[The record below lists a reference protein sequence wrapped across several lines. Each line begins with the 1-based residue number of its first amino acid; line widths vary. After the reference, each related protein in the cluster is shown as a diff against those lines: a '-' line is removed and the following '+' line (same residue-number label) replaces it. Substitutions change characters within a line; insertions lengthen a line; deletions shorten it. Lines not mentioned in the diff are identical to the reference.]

1 MRDDEYYRNKANA
14 ERRER
19 RERSR
24 RKYMITNSMIGILI
38 VAVIVGVVVLVVF
51 LVNKNRP
58 ATDAT
63 APAVVATEQA
73 TQKVTEAPA
82 TAAPIE
88 TKQPTTQPQI
98 PTQAQQQQ
106 AASEA
111 QQATNTTATGAAAP
125 DASKASVL
133 HYYANGKTTEG
144 YNWDYTGGA
153 GVVSIN
159 CTYDFTKQQYD
170 FTVTGVAPGTT
181 SFTLVYW
188 TGDNQ
193 TVSVPM
199 TVTVS
204 DDLTVTQVG

>member
-24 RKYMITNSMIGILI
+24 RKYIIANTLIAIAIL
-38 VAVIVGVVVLVVF
+38 AVIIGAVFLVVS
-51 LVNKNRP
+51 LVNKNKP

-63 APAVVATEQA
+63 SPAVVATEE
-73 TQKVTEAPA
+73 TQKATEAPA

-88 TKQPTTQPQI
+88 TKPRATQPQI
-98 PTQAQQQQ
+98 PTQAQQETP
-106 AASEA
+106 SET

-144 YNWDYTGGA
+144 YNWDYSGGG

-159 CTYDFTKQQYD
+159 CTYDFSKQQYD
-170 FTVTGVAPGTT
+170 FTITGVAPGTT
-181 SFTLVYW
+181 SFTLMYW

-199 TVTVS
+199 TVTVA
-204 DDLTVTQVG
+204 DDLSVTQVG